1 MGIDLELEE
10 AEPEEP
16 PPGKSPPVTD
26 FPADFQMDSGPWDEV
41 GIKLDLARAY
51 LQMDDP
57 EAARAILVEAIAEGT
72 GDQIAEAKAMLAR
85 LE

>member
-1 MGIDLELEE
+1 M
-10 AEPEEP
+10 
-16 PPGKSPPVTD
+16 
-26 FPADFQMDSGPWDEV
+26 